1 VPDNVKRA
9 YRAPRRGQ
17 QARDTRRR
25 IVNAAHL
32 LFLQHGYAATTLED
46 IAIDAGVAVQT
57 VYFHFGNKRTVLKEV
72 MDVASVG
79 DDEPVPLLE
88 RDWFDEIR
96 REPDP
101 SRALTAWV
109 ASSRAIYERVAPLLR
124 VVRDAAGSDAEMA
137 AQWTTNQDQRLTA
150 HRRLADVLADK
161 GGLRS
166 DLSVERA
173 SDIIF
178 ALLSPEVFVLLTNE
192 RGWTPAEWAQWVDAS
207 LADTLLQKRRQR
219 ARNLDSFPSG

>member
-1 VPDNVKRA
+1 MPDDVKRG
-9 YRAPRRGQ
+9 YRPPRRGE
-17 QARDTRRR
+17 QARATRRR
-25 IVNAAHL
+25 IIDAAHL
-32 LFLQHGYAATTLED
+32 LFLQHGYAATTLQD
-46 IAIDAGVAVQT
+46 IAVDAGVAVQT

-79 DDEPVPLLE
+79 DDEPIPLLE

-96 REPDP
+96 RAPEP

-109 ASSRAIYERVAPLLR
+109 ASSRDIYKRVAPLLR

-137 AQWTTNQDQRLTA
+137 AQWATNQDQRLTA
-150 HRRLADVLADK
+150 HRHLADVLADK
-161 GGLRS
+161 GGLRP

-173 SDIIF
+173 ADIIF
-178 ALLSPEVFVLLTNE
+178 TLLSPEVFVLLTNE

-207 LADTLLQKRRQR
+207 LADTLLQKRQQR
-219 ARNLDSFPSG
+219 TRSPD